1 MLFHILDPV
10 FGIYNYPFL
19 TPLFVPALVTLLGVA
34 PAGAVSL
41 LWAPF
46 GALVCAVL
54 ARRRGLSPRRYAVA
68 GAAHSAFFF
77 LPWVYLVARMLGWVI
92 PKPLVAIPYFVLY
105 AAWLQGTFQL
115 SYDLWTGFGG
125 LYPNALWLCMWL
137 GNILTMMASMLLLMT
152 PIAKKISPF
161 RRANR
166 DDVLVRD
173 TLPNPVYLLPFALLW
188 GWTAVLMALLTLI
201 WRLAD

>member
-19 TPLFVPALVTLLGVA
+19 TPLFVPALVTLVGVA

-54 ARRRGLSPRRYAVA
+54 ARRRGLSPRRYAFA

-92 PKPLVAIPYFVLY
+92 PKPLIAIPYAVLY
-105 AAWLQGTFQL
+105 AAWLQGPFQL
-115 SYDLWTGFGG
+115 SYDSWTGFDD
-125 LYPNALWLCMWL
+125 LYPNALWLCVWL
-137 GNILTMMASMLLLMT
+137 GNILTMMVSMLLMMS
-152 PIAKKISPF
+152 IAKRINPF
-161 RRANR
+161 RHESRA
-166 DDVLVRD
+166 VVPVRD
-173 TLPNPVYLLPFALLW
+173 TLPNPVYLMPFALLW
-188 GWTAVLMALLTLI
+188 GWTAVLMALLTLV
-201 WRLAD
+201 WRLVD